1 MPSYSKEYEQYAI
14 FALERFLVETKHY
27 SEYDAHV
34 KVRQDYEEV
43 KKEYNETSK
52 TENNLC

>member
-34 KVRQDYEEV
+34 KVMQDYEEV